1 MESELPKIE
10 CFNPKSKQDK
20 NNLLKALNK
29 TTSKNNR
36 NKLDTFY
43 NIFLKEKEQDKHN
56 DKYFYKYLYYYH
68 RDQLT
73 DNLYTRLKHNLDN
86 YLNLSGKLFIYL
98 FIIFILYLTI
108 HHLYSLL
115 QDDSEKLLKALNF
128 NIALG
133 IVSVVT
139 GLFFVIK
146 IYIESLLFKKEKEML
161 KEYQEALKQHSLEQ
175 NKIFDD
181 RFDRLNDQNQ
191 IFNERDKEF
200 KANQEKVLKDN
211 QELKN
216 KLDMLLNKNA

>member
-56 DKYFYKYLYYYH
+56 DKNFYKYLYYYH
-68 RDQLT
+68 KDQLT
-73 DNLYTRLKHNLDN
+73 DNLYIRLKDNLDNLDN

-98 FIIFILYLTI
+98 FIIFILYLI
-108 HHLYSLL
+108 IYSLL
-115 QDDSEKLLKALNF
+115 QNYPRILSKALNF
-128 NIALG
+128 NIILG

-161 KEYQEALKQHSLEQ
+161 KEYQDALKQQ
-175 NKIFDD
+175 DKK
-181 RFDRLNDQNQ
+181 FDRLDDQNQ
-191 IFNERDKEF
+191 RLNAKFDDQ
-200 KANQEKVLKDN
+200 NQRLNAKFE
-211 QELKN
+211 ELKTFISNNNNEKETN
-216 KLDMLLNKNA
+216 K